1 MSHGKIGTCK
11 FTFIN
16 VQFTAVFVVYLA
28 VCCNQLLLEV
38 NWSFWIYCPCEVE
51 VKSPYYS
58 AEMHTQFTCRQ
69 TTWERGRIYC
79 LKDLSFKQAKTA
91 SGKFFFSHFEMWNI
105 TYPPHRPHSW
115 RQLGA
120 LDAGTRKKSPRFKEG
135 MNLAMTW
142 QLPMQELFSNPFIS
156 ILMIGCWQNI
166 AAKSKVGSLRACWSE
181 LFAISTWEMNL
192 NSLYQYPCL
201 Q

>member
-38 NWSFWIYCPCEVE
+38 NWSFWIACPCEVE

-105 TYPPHRPHSW
+105 TYPPLCRPHSW

-120 LDAGTRKKSPRFKEG
+120 LDTGTRKKSPSFQRRYEFGHDMTITHARVIFKPICKYFDDRL
-135 MNLAMTW
+135 LAEHSRKE
-142 QLPMQELFSNPFIS
+142 QS
-156 ILMIGCWQNI
+156 
-166 AAKSKVGSLRACWSE
+166 
-181 LFAISTWEMNL
+181 WEFESML
-192 NSLYQYPCL
+192 KWIVCHD
-201 Q
+201 